1 MDMDKLIAR
10 IHELAHKAKTVGLSS
25 EEEAERKQL
34 RQEYLKLFRM
44 QFQQQLDNTYV
55 MDESGEKRKLER
67 KRPN

>member
-10 IHELAHKAKTVGLSS
+10 INELAHKAKTVGLSS
-25 EEEAERKQL
+25 EEESERKQL